1 MTDDTQ
7 IGSVLFLTEYD
18 RRVVTGVY
26 GNRKWSIEYKFGENE
41 TTGGT
46 YELTAPFSWT
56 QMSSADTMDIVSDSV
71 NDTSAGTG
79 ARTIFIKGLDGNYD
93 EIEETVTMNGTTTVT
108 TTKSFIIIHRAI
120 AKTAGSL
127 ETNDGNITITDTTGG
142 TTQALIHDT
151 QHSTIQ
157 GFSMVPRG
165 YHAVLVR
172 WEINAGKGD
181 DFKSHIMAKP
191 FGEAF
196 YELKSVYIYEN
207 NISYDFNG
215 TIVLPEKTT
224 IKIEGLKTTAGS
236 RPINGGYTY
245 LLIEN

>member
-1 MTDDTQ
+1 MNNLHVE
-7 IGSVLFLTEYD
+7 SLFLSEHD
-18 RRVVTGVY
+18 RKVINGTLGK
-26 GNRKWSIEYKFGENE
+26 KWSIVYKFGENE
-41 TTGGT
+41 TTEGT
-46 YELTAPFSWT
+46 YELTAPFTWT
-56 QMSSADTMDIVSDSV
+56 QMTSADTMNVVSDSA

-79 ARTIFIKGLDGNYD
+79 ARTIKIIGLDGNYD
-93 EIEETVTMNGTTTVT
+93 EIEEIVTMNGLSSVT

-120 AKTAGSL
+120 PNTAGST
-127 ETNDGNITITDTTGG
+127 ETNVGNITITDTTGG

-181 DFKSHIMAKP
+181 DFKSHIMVKP
-191 FGEAF
+191 FGGAF
-196 YELKSVYIYEN
+196 YELKSVYIFEN

-215 TIVLPEKTT
+215 AIVVPEKSTF
-224 IKIEGLKTTAGS
+224 KIEGRKTTAGS

>member
-1 MTDDTQ
+1 MIDLQVSD
-7 IGSVLFLTEYD
+7 LFLSASD
-18 RRVVTGVY
+18 RRIVTGMSI
-26 GNRKWSIEYKFGENE
+26 NKKWKVFYKFGENE

-56 QMSSADTMDIVSDSV
+56 QMSSADTMNVVSDSA
-71 NDTSAGTG
+71 NDTSDGTG
-79 ARTIFIKGLDGNYD
+79 ARTIKITGLDGNYD
-93 EIEETVTMNGTTTVT
+93 EIEEIVTMNGLSSVT

-120 AKTAGSL
+120 PNTAGST
-127 ETNDGNITITDTTGG
+127 ETNVGTITITDTTGG

-181 DFKSHIMAKP
+181 DFKSHIMVKP
-191 FGEAF
+191 FGGAF
-196 YELKSVYIYEN
+196 YELKSVYIFEN

-215 TIVLPEKTT
+215 VIVLPEKTT
-224 IKIEGLKTTAGS
+224 IKIEGKKMTAGS

-245 LLIEN
+245 LLIEDF